1 MSSWKSTKRTKVT
14 LHLIICIGT
23 TSNRNNS
30 RMQSRGGK
38 NDPGQSTNA
47 NKSIG
52 ENMFLDIEEN
62 KLFNIISKEIDN
74 EGKNV
79 DPEPQYKTAFSKSI
93 NI

>member
-1 MSSWKSTKRTKVT
+1 
-14 LHLIICIGT
+14 
-23 TSNRNNS
+23 
-30 RMQSRGGK
+30 MQSRGGK

-47 NKSIG
+47 NEGIEESK
-52 ENMFLDIEEN
+52 FLDIQDN
-62 KLFNIISKEIDN
+62 KLIDIISKEIDN